1 MREGDWPSVRAIY
14 AEGIATGHA
23 TFEAEPPTWQRWD
36 ASHLAEPRLVAVD
49 ADVTGWAA
57 LARVSSRCV
66 YAGVAEVSVYVSAA
80 ARGRGVG
87 AALLGA
93 LVEASEAAGV
103 WTLEA
108 GIFTEN
114 AASVALHRRA
124 GFRVVGVRQR
134 LGKMHGRWR
143 DVMLLERR
151 SQLI

>member
-57 LARVSSRCV
+57 LAPVSSRCV